1 MGVFYKFAELFATF
15 LEGMIA
21 LSVATKLSENR
32 YDKKK
37 NLFLLLTFA
46 TVYTVIITLMNN
58 WKVFSFITLAI
69 GIFYTFLITKITAK
83 GTLLIRSTAVMLS
96 WFFVNAIDYLIF
108 YISIMIVGKSLDI
121 SKGIDILLSPGA
133 TRSAFIIL
141 VKLIELLILLSL
153 NRFYSEFHLLNKK
166 HLSVLLIISTCSYV
180 MMSIITS
187 LIFSDSIL
195 TLQIS
200 VIFSLLF
207 IILSLISTILATALS
222 SRYQAEKQERYFME
236 ITNKLMEK
244 NFQTMQNSQ
253 HLIRQQV
260 HDFKN
265 HIRTI
270 NGMLE
275 LDMQAKKYTN
285 DLLSVSYAQ
294 AQYCHCGNEIIN
306 SIINC
311 KIADAH
317 AQNIQFEYSILL
329 NSPLHISSIDIC
341 AVLAN
346 QIDNAIEACAK
357 MPIGMKRSIKVDIWQ
372 KETFLFF
379 KVINTANA
387 NPFNNKHEL
396 ISDKSD
402 TSSHGFGIKNIQET
416 VSRYNG
422 TLRNDFKEGLF
433 TSVAMMVN
441 NE

>member
-1 MGVFYKFAELFATF
+1 MEVFYQFTELFATF
-15 LEGMIA
+15 TEGMIA
-21 LSVATKLSENR
+21 LSVATELSGKR

-37 NLFLLLTFA
+37 NLFLLLFFS
-46 TVYTVIITLMNN
+46 TVYTTIVTLMNS
-58 WKVFSFITLAI
+58 WRVFSFITLAVC
-69 GIFYTFLITKITAK
+69 IFYTLIITKITSK
-83 GTLLIRSTAVMLS
+83 GRLLIRSTAVMLL
-96 WFFVNAIDYLIF
+96 WFFLSAMDYLIF
-108 YISIMIVGKSLDI
+108 YISIMIVGKTLDI
-121 SKGIDILLSPGA
+121 SKGIDTLLSPGV
-133 TRSAFIIL
+133 TRSAFIISI
-141 VKLIELLILLSL
+141 KLIELLIFLSF
-153 NRFYSEFHLLNKK
+153 NKTYSKFHLLNKK
-166 HLSVLLIISTCSYV
+166 HLSVLFIISTCSYI

-187 LIFSDSIL
+187 LILSDSIL

-207 IILSLISTILATALS
+207 IILSLISTILATSLS
-222 SRYQAEKQERYFME
+222 SRYQAEKQERYLME
-236 ITNKLMEK
+236 VTNKLMEK

-253 HLIRQQV
+253 NLIRQQV

-270 NGMLE
+270 NGLLE
-275 LDMQAKKYTN
+275 FDVQAKKYTD
-285 DLLSVSYAQ
+285 DLLSVSYTQ

-311 KIADAH
+311 KVTDAQ
-317 AQNIQFEYSILL
+317 AQNIQFEHSVLL

-357 MPIGMKRSIKVDIWQ
+357 IPIGTERSIKVDIWQ
-372 KETFLFF
+372 KEAFIFF

-387 NPFNNKHEL
+387 NPFNDKHEL

-402 TSSHGFGIKNIQET
+402 TESHGFGIKNIRET

-422 TLRNDFKEGLF
+422 SLKNEFNEGYF